1 MSTTNETLRR
11 SGLWREPAFV
21 RLWAGQTVSFFG
33 TWLGAVSLLA
43 IVTLQATPAQM
54 GLLETFATLPAVLL
68 GLFAGV
74 WVDRLRRKPL
84 LILADVGRA
93 VLLLGAA
100 AAAFVGVLQINHL
113 FVVVLL
119 TGSLTILYNIANDAF
134 MPAVVRRERLIE
146 ANSTIS
152 ASESVAESISPGLGG
167 VLVQTLG
174 APLTIV
180 IDAMT
185 FLGSALLI
193 GSIRVDE
200 QKAARP
206 EDEEPEGN
214 VWQEIRT
221 GLQQVWRNEWLR
233 PLIGSAGT
241 FAFFGGF
248 YAALYSLYAIN
259 ELGLSPAVVG
269 IVIGM
274 GGIGSFTGAFMLP
287 RLNARW
293 YVGRILIVSAFIYAA
308 LNFFIP
314 LAGVVGSKVAAALCL
329 LAGQILGDVFGT
341 IYRVSELTVRQSHTP
356 DHLLGRV
363 NGSFSFM
370 VQAIGIVGILSG
382 GFIGQG
388 VGMTPAIAIAAL
400 GGLTACLWLISA
412 PVLRAKQV

>member
-1 MSTTNETLRR
+1 MTTLDKKL
-11 SGLWREPAFV
+11 SLWREPAFV

-84 LILADVGRA
+84 LVLADVGRA

-100 AAAFVGVLQINHL
+100 AAAFVGVLQITHL

-134 MPAVVRRERLIE
+134 MPAVVRRERLVE

-180 IDAMT
+180 IDALT

-200 QKAARP
+200 KKAARP
-206 EDEEPEGN
+206 DDEEPEQN
-214 VWQEIRT
+214 VWQEIRA
-221 GLQQVWRNEWLR
+221 GLRQVWRNEWLR
-233 PLIGSAGT
+233 PLIGSSGT

-248 YAALYSLYAIN
+248 YAALYSLYAIK
-259 ELGLSPAVVG
+259 ELELSPAVVG
-269 IVIGM
+269 IMIGM
-274 GGIGSFTGAFMLP
+274 GGIGSFTGAFLLP

-314 LAGVVGSKVAAALCL
+314 LAGVMGSKIAAALCL

-341 IYRVSELTVRQSHTP
+341 IYRVTELTVRQSHTP

-370 VQAIGIVGILSG
+370 VQAIGMVGILIG

-388 VGMTPAIAIAAL
+388 LGMTLAIAIAAL
-400 GGLTACLWLISA
+400 GGLTACLWLIYS
-412 PVLRAKQV
+412 PVLRSNQV